1 MKTLIA
7 ITAAA
12 LMALGATVPAQAATT
27 PVKSPRDVNRCCA
40 A

>member
-12 LMALGATVPAQAATT
+12 LMALGSTVPAQAATG
-27 PVKSPRDVNRCCA
+27 PVKMTRDIYRCCA